1 MRSGIITDVITRQGP
16 RVRERKGRTE
26 CYCRCRYHPQVDGL
40 LTDELDFE
48 RGSPN
53 WKEEAAAAAQVAVVV
68 ADQVESVGYRDR
80 ARALLLLLLFNSIR
94 KDGQT
99 LNIFPHS
106 SSLFFLLLLL
116 IIIYILDLHHH
127 TRSWK
132 AFICFGSRAVRA
144 RAPAG
149 HARAALHPLPGLVW
163 STSTSFS
170 HTCSYPILF
179 NYISRSVAVTGWPAA
194 DGRGRSGLRVNYR
207 FASWAT
213 ATEPHPGCFSTAP
226 ALALAP
232 VKQKQNKT
240 LSRYQEVLGSL
251 SGERIPRFSSQQK
264 MRRSGQLWIHF
275 K

>member
-1 MRSGIITDVITRQGP
+1 MNLI
-16 RVRERKGRTE
+16 
-26 CYCRCRYHPQVDGL
+26 
-40 LTDELDFE
+40 F

-80 ARALLLLLLFNSIR
+80 ARALLLLLFNSIR

-149 HARAALHPLPGLVW
+149 HARGPSSSSRTRMVDVDEFFTYLLL
-163 STSTSFS
+163 SYSF
-170 HTCSYPILF
+170 
-179 NYISRSVAVTGWPAA
+179 
-194 DGRGRSGLRVNYR
+194 
-207 FASWAT
+207 
-213 ATEPHPGCFSTAP
+213 
-226 ALALAP
+226 
-232 VKQKQNKT
+232 
-240 LSRYQEVLGSL
+240 
-251 SGERIPRFSSQQK
+251 
-264 MRRSGQLWIHF
+264 
-275 K
+275 

>member
-1 MRSGIITDVITRQGP
+1 MVINNSPLGRENWKTLGTDSPRRFGKLSGVVVKGMRSGIITDVITRQGP

-26 CYCRCRYHPQVDGL
+26 CYCRCRYHPQVDGP

-53 WKEEAAAAAQVAVVV
+53 WKEAAAAAQVAVVV

-80 ARALLLLLLFNSIR
+80 ARALLLLLFNSIR

-106 SSLFFLLLLL
+106 SSLFFLLLLLL

-149 HARAALHPLPGLVW
+149 HARGPSSSSRTRMVDVDEFFTYLLL
-163 STSTSFS
+163 SYSF
-170 HTCSYPILF
+170 
-179 NYISRSVAVTGWPAA
+179 
-194 DGRGRSGLRVNYR
+194 
-207 FASWAT
+207 
-213 ATEPHPGCFSTAP
+213 
-226 ALALAP
+226 
-232 VKQKQNKT
+232 
-240 LSRYQEVLGSL
+240 
-251 SGERIPRFSSQQK
+251 
-264 MRRSGQLWIHF
+264 
-275 K
+275 